1 VIHLAA
7 ERALNQ
13 RLLQSHGR
21 GVDGLGRHRAVAE
34 LLKQLGG
41 NRRQLYRW
49 GLGFARHI
57 FSWGASYALNTKLL
71 TDPLKKLHAARAT
84 ELYERKLQ
92 QFVRVPVLIID
103 GFALKPVRVPPGR
116 RLL

>member
-1 VIHLAA
+1 MMVHLAA

-13 RLLQSHGR
+13 RLLQRHGR

-41 NRRQLYRW
+41 NRRQVYRW

-57 FSWGASYALNTKLL
+57 FSWGASYALNTKFL
-71 TDPLKKLHAARAT
+71 TDPKRSTAPTQRRINRDDLPSAAS
-84 ELYERKLQ
+84 
-92 QFVRVPVLIID
+92 PS
-103 GFALKPVRVPPGR
+103 R
-116 RLL
+116 RLR